1 MFLKVSQFFGFTKKN
16 YVNAKLVFIIEVEGV
31 IKQAEAG
38 GQAAQ
43 TRIGG

>member
-31 IKQAEAG
+31 IKQAG